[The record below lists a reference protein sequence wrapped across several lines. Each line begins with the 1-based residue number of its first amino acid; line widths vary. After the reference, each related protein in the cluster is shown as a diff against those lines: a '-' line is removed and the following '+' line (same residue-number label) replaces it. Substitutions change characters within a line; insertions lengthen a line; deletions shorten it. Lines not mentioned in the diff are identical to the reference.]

1 MVESRASFSVEQL
14 YPWSRISRATII
26 SKIFEHP
33 AFSLDSKENPPHLS
47 PFTLSKRLIYYT
59 DKGSNVY
66 CSFLDASKAFDRLV
80 HASLFLKLLQRQ
92 VPLVFLNII
101 IAWYSSLECRVRWGE
116 TMSDWFIIEAGV
128 RQGGVLSP
136 IFYCLYV
143 DDLVDILCAI
153 GIGCYLA
160 KTFLS
165 ILLYA
170 DDMAPLA
177 PSLKGLQTL
186 LNATEIYCREWD
198 ILLNTKKTKNMIFGK
213 QCQVSNLVLDSKEI
227 EWVQSWT
234 YLGVTFVSNKV
245 FNCSID
251 AKVQSFY

>member
-1 MVESRASFSVEQL
+1 M
-14 YPWSRISRATII
+14 
-26 SKIFEHP
+26 
-33 AFSLDSKENPPHLS
+33 
-47 PFTLSKRLIYYT
+47 
-59 DKGSNVY
+59 
-66 CSFLDASKAFDRLV
+66 
-80 HASLFLKLLQRQ
+80 
-92 VPLVFLNII
+92 
-101 IAWYSSLECRVRWGE
+101 RWGE

-170 DDMAPLA
+170 DDMALLA

-198 ILLNTKKTKNMIFGK
+198 ILLNAKKTKNMIFGK
-213 QCQVSNLVLDSKEI
+213 QCQVSNLVLDGKEI

-234 YLGVTFVSNKV
+234 YLGVTQ
-245 FNCSID
+245 
-251 AKVQSFY
+251 QSLQL